1 MHKSFDT
8 LFRSPPFRVLILG
21 DVMIDRYL
29 NGKVTRISPEA
40 PVPVVQLDHS
50 MDRLGGAANVALNI
64 KAMGATATLFAVI
77 GPDEDGDLFRSLS
90 QKDEIFT
97 SGLIPEKGRRT
108 TVKTRVI
115 AGNQHLL
122 RLDVEDTFPLNEH
135 TEKILLEAISHAL
148 DHMTPDVVILQDYN
162 KGVLSENIILEVIR
176 MATQRSIP
184 VAVDPK
190 FNHFL
195 SYKGA
200 TLFKPNHKELCEG
213 LGRWVPT
220 EEADLEKACQELHT
234 HLGHGISLIT
244 LSDKGIY
251 WYDHGIGQGGIVP
264 PVQRDIVDVCGAGDT
279 VIAVAALALAA
290 RWSATDIAVVANLAG
305 GQVCEKV
312 GVVPINKESLDLEY
326 LKV

>member
-1 MHKSFDT
+1 
-8 LFRSPPFRVLILG
+8 
-21 DVMIDRYL
+21 MIDRYL

-40 PVPVVQLDHS
+40 PVPVVQLNHA

-64 KAMGATATLFAVI
+64 KAMGATASLFAVI

-90 QKDEIFT
+90 QKDEILT
-97 SGLIPEKGRRT
+97 SGLMPEKGRRT

-135 TEKILLEAISHAL
+135 TEKILLEALAESL
-148 DHMTPDVVILQDYN
+148 DNMPPDVVILQDYN
-162 KGVLSENIILEVIR
+162 KGVLSENIIVEVLR

-200 TLFKPNHKELCEG
+200 ALFKPNHKELCEG

-220 EEADLEKACQELHT
+220 EEADLEKACRELHT
-234 HLGHGISLIT
+234 HLGQGISLIT

-251 WYDHGIGQGGIVP
+251 WYDHGVGQGAIVP

-290 RWSATDIAVVANLAG
+290 HWSASEIATVANLAG
-305 GQVCEKV
+305 GLVCEKV